1 MKNAELLHSRVREAI
16 AGSLAAD
23 PCALHWDDGV
33 FGALA
38 LALFHHHEEHGS
50 AYGRFL
56 DGLGVTVSQVEHW
69 TQIPA
74 VPTDLWKYGWF
85 GAFPQEEM
93 RICFRTSGT
102 TMGRRG
108 VHPIRDPGTYES
120 SLRPW
125 FGAFFAATPGAR
137 WLSLIPR
144 PSDAEDSSLSYM
156 VGCVL
161 PADAAVVADGV
172 GIDLDAAASVLRSS
186 ASSGVPLHLL
196 STARALQ
203 ALLDGPLRGRP
214 VVLPRGSAILET
226 GGWKKEGTTVPS
238 SHFYPRLCAALGV
251 DRGAIV
257 SEYGM
262 TELGAQG
269 YHPGLR
275 LRKDPA
281 FAARWGAAFRAGP
294 KDKWGESPL
303 LVFPPWCRVRAIDPD
318 DGSILPMG
326 ARGLL
331 RFWDLSNVDSVLAVQ
346 SADEGIVYPTGVEL
360 FGRAPGATPRGC
372 SLAVDERLLAQG
384 AGGLR

>member
-1 MKNAELLHSRVREAI
+1 MGSEALHTRVRDAI
-16 AGSLAAD
+16 AGSLATD
-23 PCALHWDDGV
+23 PCALHWDDDV
-33 FGALA
+33 FEPLA
-38 LALFHHHEEHGS
+38 LALFEHQAKHGA
-50 AYGRFL
+50 AYRRLL
-56 DGLGVTVSQVEHW
+56 DGLGVDPSQVGCWWE
-69 TQIPA
+69 IPA
-74 VPTDLWKYGWF
+74 APTDLWKHGLF
-85 GAFPQEEM
+85 CAFPPEDM

-108 VHPIRDPGTYES
+108 AHPIRDPGTYES

-125 FGAFFAATPGAR
+125 FGAFFAATAGAR
-137 WLSLIPR
+137 WLSLIPKADHA
-144 PSDAEDSSLSYM
+144 PDSSLSYM

-161 PADAAVVADGV
+161 PADATVVASGE
-172 GIDLDAAASVLRSS
+172 GIDLDAAAAAIRAAV
-186 ASSGVPLHLL
+186 GTGTPLHIL

-203 ALLDGPLRGRP
+203 ALLDGPLRGRT
-214 VVLPRGSAILET
+214 VALPKSSAILET
-226 GGWKKEGTTVPS
+226 GGWKQQDTTVPS
-238 SHFYPRLCAALGV
+238 SHFYPRIFSALGV
-251 DRGAIV
+251 GRMGIV

-275 LRKDPA
+275 LRQDSA

-294 KDKWGESPL
+294 RDQWGESPL

-346 SADEGIVYPTGVEL
+346 SADEGVVHATGVEL

-372 SLAVDERLLAQG
+372 SLAVDERLSGRA
-384 AGGLR
+384 AGPSP